1 MKRLYIE
8 RFYLNRAD
16 DEYPMTVRIILQMKD
31 GVDGHLL
38 EEAVAATRTRYPYL
52 CVKLGVVRDA
62 DGSEHYV
69 YHDNPRPWK
78 VTDSRQPVCLC
89 SEEANEHLMAFAWW
103 DDCMALDFFH
113 ALIDGTAAYRIL
125 RTLLY
130 EYCRR
135 RYDCGLDSAGVW
147 VAGDIIDEAEWT
159 DPATGPRPTSI
170 HPQQL
175 PERPK
180 VINLATD
187 AIVPLA
193 DKKEV
198 VQIRISEEQMMK
210 RVRACGATP
219 TSFLSLL
226 LARAIARLHPESA
239 PLAPTVTVAV
249 DLRHSL
255 GTDAAHHSQVG
266 GLFLS
271 FGQDIQGENFE
282 AQVAAFRKMVKEQT
296 YPDNLLDYFWQT
308 QGRMDR
314 VEALPT
320 LEARYQ
326 AFAPTNQL
334 CQQYGSCMF
343 SYVGK
348 ARLGAAEQYVREMRT
363 EADSAYMIVVEVSA
377 AAGIFCISFMQRFTT
392 DVYLDTF
399 LDELHQQGL
408 TYEIT
413 DRHPLQIAP
422 IADYRGG
429 WIKEPEATDEEAKN
443 EYTLIDR

>member
-1 MKRLYIE
+1 MQRLYIE

-31 GVDGHLL
+31 DVDRHLF
-38 EEAVAATRTRYPYL
+38 EEAVAAAQTRYPYL
-52 CVKLGVVRDA
+52 CVKLGVERDA

-78 VTDSRQPVCLC
+78 VSGCRQPVCLC
-89 SEEANEHLMAFAWW
+89 SEEANEHLMAFSWW
-103 DDCMALDFFH
+103 DDCVALDFFH
-113 ALIDGTAAYRIL
+113 ALIDG
-125 RTLLY
+125 
-130 EYCRR
+130 
-135 RYDCGLDSAGVW
+135 
-147 VAGDIIDEAEWT
+147 AEWT
-159 DPATGPRPTSI
+159 DPATLPRPTSI

-219 TSFLSLL
+219 TSFLTLL

-249 DLRHSL
+249 DLRKTL
-255 GTDAAHHSQVG
+255 GTTAAHHSQVG
-266 GLFLS
+266 GLFLQQAD
-271 FGQDIQGENFE
+271 FDTQI
-282 AQVAAFRKMVKEQT
+282 AAFRKMIAEQT
-296 YPDNLLDYFWQT
+296 YPDNLQDYFWQT
-308 QGRMDR
+308 QDRMER
-314 VEALPT
+314 VEQLPT
-320 LEARYQ
+320 LQARYQ

-334 CQQYGSCMF
+334 SQQYGSCMF

-348 ARLGAAEQYVREMRT
+348 AGLGAAEQYIREMRT
-363 EADSAYMIVVEVSA
+363 ETDSAYMIVVEVSA
-377 AAGIFCISFMQRFTT
+377 AAGVFSISFMQRFAT

-408 TYEIT
+408 TYEIP
-413 DRHPLQIAP
+413 DRHP
-422 IADYRGG
+422 IADYRN
-429 WIKEPEATDEEAKN
+429 AKPK
-443 EYTLIDR
+443 

>member
-1 MKRLYIE
+1 MQRLYIE

-103 DDCMALDFFH
+103 DDCVALDFFH

-125 RTLLY
+125 KTLLY

-135 RYDCGLDSAGVW
+135 RYDSELDPAGVW

-159 DPATGPRPTSI
+159 DPAILPRPTSI
-170 HPQQL
+170 HPHQL
-175 PERPK
+175 PERPP

-187 AIVPLA
+187 AVVPLA

-226 LARAIARLHPESA
+226 LARAIARLHPDSA
-239 PLAPTVTVAV
+239 PAVPTITVAV
-249 DLRHSL
+249 DLRKAL

-266 GLFLS
+266 GLCLALT
-271 FGQDIQGENFE
+271 QEIQRVDFE
-282 AQVAAFRKMVKEQT
+282 AQVSAFRRMIVEQT
-296 YPDNLLDYFWQT
+296 CPDNLQDYFWQT
-308 QGRMDR
+308 QDRMER
-314 VEALPT
+314 VEQLPT
-320 LEARYQ
+320 FQARYQ
-326 AFAPTNQL
+326 AFAPVNQL
-334 CQQYGSCMF
+334 SQQYGSCMF

-348 ARLGAAEQYVREMRT
+348 ASLGASERYVKEMRT
-363 EADSAYMIVVEVSA
+363 ETDSAYMIVVEVSA
-377 AAGIFCISFMQRFTT
+377 AAGVFCISFLHQFTT

-413 DRHPLQIAP
+413 DRHPLQIAFVN
-422 IADYRGG
+422 DYRNTRQ
-429 WIKEPEATDEEAKN
+429 K
-443 EYTLIDR
+443 

>member
-31 GVDGHLL
+31 DVDGHLF
-38 EEAVAATRTRYPYL
+38 EEAVAAAQTRYPYL
-52 CVKLGVVRDA
+52 CVKLGVERDA

-78 VTDSRQPVCLC
+78 VSGCRQPVCLC
-89 SEEANEHLMAFAWW
+89 SEEANEHLMAFSWW
-103 DDCMALDFFH
+103 DDCVALDFFH

-125 RTLLY
+125 KTLLY

-135 RYDCGLDSAGVW
+135 RYDSELDPAGVW

-159 DPATGPRPTSI
+159 DPATLPRPTSI

-219 TSFLSLL
+219 TSFLTLL

-249 DLRHSL
+249 DLRKTL
-255 GTDAAHHSQVG
+255 GTTAAHHSQVG
-266 GLFLS
+266 GLFLPL
-271 FGQDIQGENFE
+271 GQDMQQADFDTQI
-282 AQVAAFRKMVKEQT
+282 AAFRKMIAEQT
-296 YPDNLLDYFWQT
+296 YPDNLQDYFWQT
-308 QGRMDR
+308 QDRMER
-314 VEALPT
+314 VEQLPT
-320 LEARYQ
+320 LQARYQ

-334 CQQYGSCMF
+334 SQQYGSCMF

-348 ARLGAAEQYVREMRT
+348 ANLGAAEQYVREMRT
-363 EADSAYMIVVEVSA
+363 ETDSAYMIVVEVSA
-377 AAGIFCISFMQRFTT
+377 AAGVFSISFMQRFAT

-408 TYEIT
+408 TYEIP

-422 IADYRGG
+422 IADYRN
-429 WIKEPEATDEEAKN
+429 AKQK
-443 EYTLIDR
+443 

>member
-1 MKRLYIE
+1 
-8 RFYLNRAD
+8 
-16 DEYPMTVRIILQMKD
+16 
-31 GVDGHLL
+31 
-38 EEAVAATRTRYPYL
+38 
-52 CVKLGVVRDA
+52 
-62 DGSEHYV
+62 
-69 YHDNPRPWK
+69 
-78 VTDSRQPVCLC
+78 
-89 SEEANEHLMAFAWW
+89 MAFSWW
-103 DDCMALDFFH
+103 DDCVALDFFH

-135 RYDCGLDSAGVW
+135 RYDSELDPTGVW

-159 DPATGPRPTSI
+159 DPATLPRPTSI

-219 TSFLSLL
+219 TSFLTLL

-239 PLAPTVTVAV
+239 PLTPTVIVAV
-249 DLRHSL
+249 DLRKAL
-255 GTDAAHHSQVG
+255 GTTAAHHSQVG
-266 GLFLS
+266 GLFLPL
-271 FGQDIQGENFE
+271 GQDMQQADFE
-282 AQVAAFRKMVKEQT
+282 TQVAAFRRLIADQT
-296 YPDNLLDYFWQT
+296 YPDNLQDYFWQT
-308 QGRMDR
+308 QDRMER
-314 VEALPT
+314 VEQLPT
-320 LEARYQ
+320 LQARYQ
-326 AFAPTNQL
+326 ASAPINQL
-334 CQQYGSCMF
+334 CLQYASCVF

-348 ARLGAAEQYVREMRT
+348 AHLGAAERYVKEMRT
-363 EADSAYMIVVEVSA
+363 ETDSSFMIVVEVSA
-377 AAGIFCISFMQRFTT
+377 AAGVFCISFMQRFTT

-408 TYEIT
+408 AYEIS

-422 IADYRGG
+422 IADYRNTNVNG
-429 WIKEPEATDEEAKN
+429 KSPDPRCHFLEQ
-443 EYTLIDR
+443 

>member
-16 DEYPMTVRIILQMKD
+16 DEYPMTVRIILQMRD
-31 GVDGHLL
+31 DVDGHLL
-38 EEAVAATRTRYPYL
+38 EEAVAAAQKRYPYL
-52 CVKLGVVRDA
+52 CVKLGVERDA

-103 DDCMALDFFH
+103 NDCVALDFFH

-135 RYDCGLDSAGVW
+135 RYDNELDPAGVW

-159 DPATGPRPTSI
+159 DPATLQRPASI
-170 HPQQL
+170 HPHQL
-175 PERPK
+175 PERSP

-187 AIVPLA
+187 AVVPLA

-210 RVRACGATP
+210 HVRACGATP

-226 LARAIARLHPESA
+226 LARAIARLHPDSA
-239 PLAPTVTVAV
+239 PAVPTITVAV
-249 DLRHSL
+249 DLRKAL

-266 GLFLS
+266 GLFLALT
-271 FGQDIQGENFE
+271 QEIQRVDFE
-282 AQVAAFRKMVKEQT
+282 TQIAAFRKMIAEQT
-296 YPDNLLDYFWQT
+296 YPDNLQDYFWQT
-308 QGRMDR
+308 QDRMER
-314 VEALPT
+314 VEQLPT
-320 LEARYQ
+320 FQARYQ
-326 AFAPTNQL
+326 AFAPVNQL
-334 CQQYGSCMF
+334 SQQYGSCMF

-348 ARLGAAEQYVREMRT
+348 ASLGASERYVKEMRT
-363 EADSAYMIVVEVSA
+363 ETDSAYMIVVEVSA
-377 AAGIFCISFMQRFTT
+377 AAGVFSISFMQRFTT
-392 DVYLDTF
+392 DVYLDSF
-399 LDELHQQGL
+399 LDELRQQGL
-408 TYEIT
+408 TCEIA
-413 DRHPLQIAP
+413 DRYPLQIAP
-422 IADYRGG
+422 IADYRN
-429 WIKEPEATDEEAKN
+429 AKPK
-443 EYTLIDR
+443 

>member
-1 MKRLYIE
+1 MQRLYIE

-31 GVDGHLL
+31 DVDRHLF
-38 EEAVAATRTRYPYL
+38 EEAVAAAQTRYPYL
-52 CVKLGVVRDA
+52 CVKLGVERDA

-78 VTDSRQPVCLC
+78 VSGCRQPVCLC
-89 SEEANEHLMAFAWW
+89 SEEANEHLMAANEHLMAFSWW
-103 DDCMALDFFH
+103 DDCVALDFFH

-125 RTLLY
+125 KTLLY

-135 RYDCGLDSAGVW
+135 RYDSELDPAGVW

-159 DPATGPRPTSI
+159 DPATLPRPTSI

-219 TSFLSLL
+219 TSFLTLL

-249 DLRHSL
+249 DHC
-255 GTDAAHHSQVG
+255 GTPFTSRRTVPATGARYAAG
-266 GLFLS
+266 GL
-271 FGQDIQGENFE
+271 
-282 AQVAAFRKMVKEQT
+282 
-296 YPDNLLDYFWQT
+296 
-308 QGRMDR
+308 
-314 VEALPT
+314 
-320 LEARYQ
+320 
-326 AFAPTNQL
+326 
-334 CQQYGSCMF
+334 
-343 SYVGK
+343 
-348 ARLGAAEQYVREMRT
+348 
-363 EADSAYMIVVEVSA
+363 
-377 AAGIFCISFMQRFTT
+377 
-392 DVYLDTF
+392 
-399 LDELHQQGL
+399 
-408 TYEIT
+408 
-413 DRHPLQIAP
+413 
-422 IADYRGG
+422 
-429 WIKEPEATDEEAKN
+429 
-443 EYTLIDR
+443 